1 MTSENDWEKKS
12 MGIWTFSKGDFQP
25 CMHKS
30 NVSIFFITIQST
42 LSYNYL
48 YTSIFY
54 LFMNS
59 LRGRIILHS
68 SLSSEMQCIPR
79 NADNNQQKYPIKEE
93 ERKEAM

>member
-12 MGIWTFSKGDFQP
+12 MGIWTFSKGDSQP

-48 YTSIFY
+48 YTSIFSVY
-54 LFMNS
+54 ELLEGKNHFTF
-59 LRGRIILHS
+59 ITIL
-68 SLSSEMQCIPR
+68 
-79 NADNNQQKYPIKEE
+79 
-93 ERKEAM
+93 